1 MALEYEIKA
10 NGVGFDALE
19 RELKGFAGTADEFA
33 KKLRSLGVELAK
45 GGQGDYV
52 IKYKTSGAYRALEE
66 LRRALQGNAKAEAK
80 REAELSRAMKTEQ
93 GSLMQRRQML
103 SQAKQDLTFMARGS
117 TAYKTLSGKVE
128 EYTTALRRANG
139 VMPNSQDDIAAIG
152 KSLQEQASK
161 LTLAEQKNRGLTK
174 AIEQNAAAL
183 SRAKGVQQGSIADLQ
198 RLQANAAKL
207 ASTLPAGTKAQK
219 EAAMAVEV
227 YNKKIQKASGKTTNF
242 ISVLG
247 KLSTIQSGILA
258 ITSAFSGVTGAINQ
272 VVNRTKSIE
281 SFNLALKNV
290 GLSAVETA
298 ATFNVASESAFKL
311 GAPVEQVEKAFKR
324 IVPVLRA
331 IGTTSQ
337 DTNKFIESLTA
348 RTQVLGLTT
357 EASGRLQEAFAQVL
371 SKGKLQAEELTQQIS
386 EVDGAFRT
394 QFADALG
401 VTVGQ
406 LQELVK
412 NGEITSEVFVKTF
425 LKMQNGAELLSAKV
439 ENGTATIQQLQNN
452 LGNIQT
458 KTLEALGASMEPAI
472 RNLLALSN
480 EFAKFV
486 QAAIQSSFGQALINA
501 FNSIVA
507 TIKVLGTAFLNA
519 ARFVGG
525 LLAPLG
531 PLLEI
536 ISNLAGPI
544 AAVVAAVVSW
554 RIATGLFTAI
564 QLKMN
569 LAIMAGGKA
578 AALFKGSVIALKT
591 ALKALA
597 AGNAPA
603 FLASLQASL
612 VNLSKGSFASI
623 IGDLPLGFSKIGKSA
638 GKAKGKV
645 VGFGKTI
652 ESGLRLADEPIKNTG
667 KSLVKL
673 GTKAAPAKAAFAAL
687 GVAAKVGFGVVGA
700 AVVAGVV
707 VFNGYSK
714 TLKELNGPIKESQ
727 GSLNKLGFE
736 VGKTAG
742 SFNIFK
748 KALEAAAGPIVM
760 GSIKIFQRIGE
771 ELTRLGQRA
780 AINDSLRTLNTQLSS
795 VSETLRN
802 KGVKSFLDLGNASNL
817 SSQQLNKT
825 VAGLRAIGTG
835 AQGSAAALQ
844 KQLDAQDQ
852 STASG
857 KRQAEFLKVQ
867 IDRFLEK
874 AAATEIA
881 ARGLST
887 VTGKNVEAA
896 ASDQSLNSTIA
907 QTNKALAERAA
918 MLDSIATKINTE
930 GQDKLNQGL
939 ITEKQLALTN
949 AAVANQ
955 IAEKKLA
962 DIQAQITANAAL
974 RAQSNQDVIALQDQ
988 ALKLRDT
995 QVQANEQVKQS
1006 EAALKAAQIARIQE
1020 VKTENDNLISSY
1032 GQLKGIQNAAISDLG
1047 TNISSSLEN
1056 FLSAVKQA
1064 AKINF
1069 KVTGDKQFLT
1079 EALRVE
1085 GEVFQMNAN
1094 IEQIKRTVAQAEKIH
1109 KLEMISLEAQ
1119 AQRAML
1125 EAQGI
1130 AASDPR
1136 IGVLDQVI
1144 DKTNTV
1150 KGINE
1155 AMHAVN
1161 ERAINFELS
1170 QQQAAI
1176 NVRRVAAGLPPL
1188 KVFDTVS
1195 VKEMTNF
1202 VKGEVP
1208 KLKSSFEKLAGDS
1221 KNLNREV
1228 EGLAKQGI
1236 TNIKDATREGEGAI
1250 EKISGKV
1257 QEETTKLKT
1266 EADKLK
1272 TNLFGFD
1279 PEKVSAALGETK
1291 GQFQQATKQ
1300 IGTDVTNMN
1309 TKFQESSSAIKQLG
1323 SDSTTAFGEVSKA
1336 VSAVSALQERMQGLP
1351 TINRA
1356 MGGPV
1361 AGGQTYKVNDG
1372 GGRESF
1378 VDNTGKVTLLPA
1390 ARNMKWT
1397 APKSGYVLNA
1407 DDTKAMIN
1415 NNKINA
1421 SITAATKSAR
1431 PVKSSQSVSGIVSPG
1446 TLMKQMGS
1454 IMKGGDTQ
1462 RITNNVTIQSQS
1474 PVMDASKLL
1483 TDINIMRARR
1493 GRRL

>member
-1 MALEYEIKA
+1 MAQEFEIKA
-10 NGVGFDALE
+10 NGIGFDRLE
-19 RELKGFAGTADEFA
+19 KELSGFIGTADEFA
-33 KKLRSLGVELAK
+33 KRLRSLGVELAK
-45 GGQGDYV
+45 GGKGDYV
-52 IKYKTSGAYRALEE
+52 INYRTAGSERALGG
-66 LRRALQGNAKAEAK
+66 LTRALQGNARAEAA
-80 REAELSRAMKTEQ
+80 REAELARAMKTEQ

-117 TAYKTLSGKVE
+117 TAYDALSAKVE

-139 VMPNSQDDIAAIG
+139 VMPESQADIAAIG
-152 KSLQEQASK
+152 KNLQDQASK

-174 AIEQNAAAL
+174 AIEDNATAL
-183 SRAKGVQQGSIADLQ
+183 SRAKGVQQGSIADLK

-207 ASTLPAGTKAQK
+207 ANTLPAGTKAQK
-219 EAAMAVEV
+219 EAANAVEV
-227 YNKKIQKASGKTTNF
+227 YNKKIQQASGKTTNF

-247 KLSTIQSGILA
+247 KLSTIQSGLLA
-258 ITSAFSGVTGAINQ
+258 ITSAFSTIGGAINQ

-281 SFNLALKNV
+281 SFTLALKNV
-290 GLSAVETA
+290 GLSSVETA
-298 ATFNVASESAFKL
+298 ATFSVAAEQAFRL

-331 IGTTSQ
+331 IGTTSD
-337 DTNKFIESLTA
+337 DTNRFIESLTA

-401 VTVGQ
+401 VTIGQ

-412 NGEITSEVFVKTF
+412 NGEITSTVFVDTF

-472 RNLLALSN
+472 RNILELSN

-486 QAAIQSSFGQALINA
+486 QATVQSSFGQALINA

-507 TIKVLGTAFLNA
+507 TIKVLGTAFINA
-519 ARFVGG
+519 AKFVGT

-531 PLLEI
+531 PLLEVI
-536 ISNLAGPI
+536 ANLAGPI
-544 AAVVAAVVSW
+544 AAVVAAIVTW
-554 RIATGLFTAI
+554 RIATGLFTAA
-564 QLKMN
+564 QNKMN
-569 LAIMAGGKA
+569 IAIMAGSKA
-578 AALFKGSVIALKT
+578 AVLFKGSALALAA
-591 ALKALA
+591 ALKALR
-597 AGNAPA
+597 AGDTAQ
-603 FLASLQASL
+603 FLQKLA
-612 VNLSKGSFASI
+612 VSI
-623 IGDLPLGFSKIGKSA
+623 INLGKGTGRSVLGDLPAQFGKIGI
-638 GKAKGKV
+638 GAKQSSEKV
-645 VGFGKTI
+645 VEFGKTI
-652 ESGLRLADEPIKNTG
+652 DSGLRLAGEPIKNTG
-667 KSLVKL
+667 KSIAKL

-687 GVAAKVGFGVVGA
+687 GVTAKAAFGVVGA
-700 AVVAGVV
+700 AVVAGITIL
-707 VFNGYSK
+707 NGYNK
-714 TLKELNGPIKESQ
+714 TIKELNAPIKESQ
-727 GSLNKLGFE
+727 GTLNKLGFE
-736 VGKTAG
+736 VKKTAG
-742 SFNIFK
+742 TFNIFK
-748 KALEAAAGPIVM
+748 KALEVAAGPIVL
-760 GSIKIFQRIGE
+760 GAIKLFKRVGE
-771 ELTRLGQRA
+771 ELARLGQRA
-780 AINDSLRTLNTQLSS
+780 AINDSLRTLNTQLSA
-795 VSETLRN
+795 VGDTLKS

-825 VAGLRAIGTG
+825 VAGLRAVG
-835 AQGSAAALQ
+835 AGAEGAAAKLQ

-867 IDRFLEK
+867 IEKFLEK

-887 VTGKNVEAA
+887 VTGKNNEAA
-896 ASDQSLNSTIA
+896 VSEKNVASAIA
-907 QTNKALAERAA
+907 ASNKALAERAA
-918 MLDSIATKINTE
+918 RLDSVATKINTE
-930 GQDKLNQGL
+930 GQEKLNQGL
-939 ITEKQLALTN
+939 ITEKQLALSN
-949 AAVANQ
+949 AAAANE
-955 IAEKKLA
+955 IAKKKLA
-962 DIQAQITANAAL
+962 DIQAQIEANNQL
-974 RAQSNQDVIALQDQ
+974 RAQSNQDVIAQQDQ
-988 ALKLRDT
+988 ALKLRDA
-995 QVQANEQVKQS
+995 QVQANEQIKQS
-1006 EAALKAAQIARIQE
+1006 ETALKAAQIARIQE

-1032 GQLKGIQNAAISDLG
+1032 GQLKSIQNTAINDLG
-1047 TNISSSLEN
+1047 TNISSSLEG

-1069 KVTGDKQFLT
+1069 MVTGDKKFLT

-1094 IEQIKRTVAQAEKIH
+1094 IEQIKRQVAQSEKTH

-1119 AQRAML
+1119 AQKAML

-1130 AASDPR
+1130 ASNDPR
-1136 IGVLDQVI
+1136 IGVLDQLI
-1144 DKTNTV
+1144 GKTEQI
-1150 KGINE
+1150 KGVNE
-1155 AMHAVN
+1155 AMHRIN
-1161 ERAINFELS
+1161 EKAIAFELS
-1170 QQQAAI
+1170 AQQENL

-1188 KVFDTVS
+1188 KVFDTVGTQDMRDLI
-1195 VKEMTNF
+1195 KNELP
-1202 VKGEVP
+1202 G
-1208 KLKSSFEKLAGDS
+1208 LKSAFGTLATDSIKL
-1221 KNLNREV
+1221 NQEV

-1236 TNIKDATREGEGAI
+1236 TNIQDATREGAGAV
-1250 EKISGKV
+1250 ERMGAKV
-1257 QEETTKLKT
+1257 QEEREKLQSEDAKI
-1266 EADKLK
+1266 K

-1279 PEKVSAALGETK
+1279 PEKVSAALGETRA
-1291 GQFQQATKQ
+1291 QFQQATKQ

-1309 TKFQESSSAIKQLG
+1309 NKFNDSSSAIKQLG
-1323 SDSTTAFGEVSKA
+1323 SDSTVAFGEVSKA
-1336 VSAVSALQERMQGLP
+1336 VRAVSDLQGRMQGLP

-1421 SITAATKSAR
+1421 SITAATKSTR
-1431 PVKSSQSVSGIVSPG
+1431 PAKSSESVSGIVSPG

-1462 RITNNVTIQSQS
+1462 RITNNVTIPSQS

-1493 GRRL
+1493 GRRQ